1 MERRRH
7 RTRAS
12 FAVGDP
18 LRGLSALAV
27 AVGHVVGLAAISWN
41 LARPVDARVD
51 VRGMFGAFSDLLNAG
66 GTVGVSVFFVLSGYL
81 LSRPFVRALVL
92 DETRP
97 SLRHYTRNRLLRIV
111 PAYWVALTVLVVL
124 VGAKGAS
131 AGRMAHTYLFDAD
144 WPSHPLATW
153 FGQAW
158 TLDVEMR
165 FYVLL
170 AVVGTGLVLLA
181 RAVGPR
187 LSPGARIAAVLLI
200 AVAVAA
206 WSCNAYAELRF
217 PFVLL
222 FDENVG
228 RFMGGVALAAVEA
241 AALSRLRSRATGVAA
256 VGLFV
261 LGAALL
267 VAGGVAERDA
277 SLPLGWATSPLL
289 VVSAG
294 AVVAGPLLWQW
305 SGRPAWRGLD
315 NRPLRWAGSRS
326 YSIYLVHF
334 GVYWGLMEAT
344 DLGGYHQRLLLL
356 ALVGFPLALLVAELL
371 HRYVE
376 RPFLRR
382 RAPSQVVPTER
393 RPLAAPPA

>member
-7 RTRAS
+7 RTRAPL
-12 FAVGDP
+12 AVGDP

-27 AVGHVVGLAAISWN
+27 AVGHVVGLAVLSWN
-41 LARPVDARVD
+41 LARPVDLRID
-51 VRGMFGAFSDLLNAG
+51 VRKAFGPVGDVLNAG

-92 DETRP
+92 DEARP
-97 SLRHYTRNRLLRIV
+97 SLRRFARNRLLRIV
-111 PAYWVALTVLVVL
+111 PAYWVALTVLVLL

-131 AGRMAHTYLFDAD
+131 LGRLARTYLFDAD
-144 WPSHPLATW
+144 WTGHPLATW

-158 TLDVEMR
+158 TLDIEMR
-165 FYVLL
+165 FYALL
-170 AVVGTGLVLLA
+170 AVVGTGLVVLA
-181 RAVGPR
+181 RTVGAR
-187 LSPGARIAAVLLI
+187 LSPGARIAAVLI
-200 AVAVAA
+200 VAVAVAA

-217 PFVLL
+217 PFVLR

-228 RFMGGVALAAVEA
+228 RFMGGVALAAIEA
-241 AALSRLRSRATGVAA
+241 AALSRLGSRATGVAA
-256 VGLFV
+256 VVLFV
-261 LGAALL
+261 LGAAMLI
-267 VAGGVAERDA
+267 AGGVAERDP
-277 SLPLGWATSPLL
+277 SLPFGWATSPLL

-344 DLGGYHQRLLLL
+344 DLGGYRQRLLLL

-393 RPLAAPPA
+393 PPVAAPPA